1 MRSLI
6 LAAFALAAVAPSAA
20 LACGMRM
27 KEAKVEINLADALDE
42 IDAAEAPPKA
52 EPKPDAK
59 KDVKP
64 DEPKAPAPAAQT

>member
-27 KEAKVEINLADALDE
+27 KEAKVEINLADALDD

-52 EPKPDAK
+52 DKKPDAK
-59 KDVKP
+59 VDDKKDA
-64 DEPKAPAPAAQT
+64 PKAPAPAAQS